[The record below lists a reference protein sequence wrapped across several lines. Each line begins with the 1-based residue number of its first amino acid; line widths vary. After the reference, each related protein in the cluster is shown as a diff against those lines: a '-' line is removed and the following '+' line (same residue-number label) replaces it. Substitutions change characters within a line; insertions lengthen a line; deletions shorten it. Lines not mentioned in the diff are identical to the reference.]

1 MNAVTFNP
9 RTVLARVGAA
19 LAAFVLAFSLL
30 SMVSP
35 AHADGAKTWI
45 ELKFSGEDVS
55 LSVKIHFPEQYGTS
69 TKSICKQAKE
79 NTSSTKLGEKVD
91 KVEVEQYEGVEVCTI
106 ESSGKLS
113 EVLDKSGSS
122 LGFSVTRD
130 GDNIKVKGSGGSVAA
145 SGASMQMRI
154 TFDGGVVSSSGGEV
168 DGNTFIANGGS
179 FEVTGKPGSG
189 SNMLMFVLIGLVVVI
204 GAGVAVFFVMRSKK
218 QPQPQYGGYGQ
229 PYGQQ
234 GYGQQGYGQQAYGQP
249 GYGQQ
254 AQPYGQQPQ
263 GYGQQPQGY
272 GQQAQY
278 GQQPQGYG
286 QQGYGQQG
294 YGQQGYGQQG
304 YGQNNQ
310 GYGQGYGQPGYGG
323 YNG

>member
-30 SMVSP
+30 TMVSP
-35 AHADGAKTWI
+35 AHADDAKTWT

-55 LSVKIHFPEQYGTS
+55 LSLKIHVPEQYGVS
-69 TKSICKQAKE
+69 TKSLCEKSKSEA
-79 NTSSTKLGEKVD
+79 NSTKIGRKVD
-91 KVEVEQYEGVEVCTI
+91 KIEVEQYEGVEVCTI
-106 ESSGKLS
+106 ESSGSLS
-113 EVLDKSGSS
+113 EVVDKSGSS
-122 LGFSVTRD
+122 RDFSVTSVTRD
-130 GDNIKVKGSGGSVAA
+130 GDNIKVKGSGGSVTT
-145 SGASMQMRI
+145 SGASRQMRI

-179 FEVTGKPGSG
+179 FEVVGKPGSG

-234 GYGQQGYGQQAYGQP
+234 GYGQPQGYGQQAYGQP

-263 GYGQQPQGY
+263 GYGQPPQGY
-272 GQQAQY
+272 GQQAQPY
-278 GQQPQGYG
+278 GQQP
-286 QQGYGQQG
+286 QG

-310 GYGQGYGQPGYGG
+310 GYGQQG

>member
-9 RTVLARVGAA
+9 RMVLARVGAA

-30 SMVSP
+30 TMVSP

-55 LSVKIHFPEQYGTS
+55 LSVKIHFPEQYGAS

-168 DGNTFIANGGS
+168 DGNTFIASGGS
-179 FEVTGKPGSG
+179 FEVVGKPGSG

-234 GYGQQGYGQQAYGQP
+234 AYGQP

-263 GYGQQPQGY
+263 GYGQQGY
-272 GQQAQY
+272 GQQGQPY

-286 QQGYGQQG
+286 QQGYGQPQG

-310 GYGQGYGQPGYGG
+310 GYGQQG

>member
-1 MNAVTFNP
+1 MNAVTSNP

-30 SMVSP
+30 TMVSP
-35 AHADGAKTWI
+35 AHADDTKTWT
-45 ELKFSGEDVS
+45 ELKFSGDKVT
-55 LSVKIHFPEQYGTS
+55 LSFKIHLPEQYGVS
-69 TKSICKQAKE
+69 TKSLCEKSKSEA
-79 NTSSTKLGEKVD
+79 NSTKIGKKVD
-91 KVEVEQYEGVEVCTI
+91 KIEVEQYEGVEVCTI
-106 ESSGKLS
+106 ESSGSLS
-113 EVLDKSGSS
+113 EVVDKSGSS
-122 LGFSVTRD
+122 LGFSVSRD
-130 GDNIKVKGSGGSVAA
+130 GDNIKVKGSGGSFTSSSV
-145 SGASMQMRI
+145 STEVRI
-154 TFDGGVVSSSGGEV
+154 TFDGGVVSSSGGKV
-168 DGNTFIANGGS
+168 DGNTFIANSGS

-218 QPQPQYGGYGQ
+218 QPQPQYGGYGPQGYGQ

-234 GYGQQGYGQQAYGQP
+234 GYGQNNQGYGQGYGQQSYGQP
-249 GYGQQ
+249 
-254 AQPYGQQPQ
+254 

-278 GQQPQGYG
+278 GQQGQPYG
-286 QQGYGQQG
+286 QQP
-294 YGQQGYGQQG
+294 QGYGQQG

-310 GYGQGYGQPGYGG
+310 GYGQGYGQQGYGG

>member
-30 SMVSP
+30 TMVSP
-35 AHADGAKTWI
+35 AHADDAKTWTEI
-45 ELKFSGEDVS
+45 KFSGDEVT
-55 LSVKIHFPEQYGTS
+55 LSVKIHLPEQYGS
-69 TKSICKQAKE
+69 TKSLCEKSKSEA
-79 NTSSTKLGEKVD
+79 NSSKIGKKVD
-91 KVEVEQYEGVEVCTI
+91 KVEVEQYEGVEVCAI
-106 ESSGKLS
+106 ESSGSLS
-113 EVLDKSGSS
+113 EVVDKSGSS
-122 LGFSVTRD
+122 LGISVSRD
-130 GDNIKVKGSGGSVAA
+130 GDNIKVKGSGGSFTSSSVSAEV
-145 SGASMQMRI
+145 RI
-154 TFDGGVVSSSGGEV
+154 TFDGGVVSSSGGKV
-168 DGNTFIANGGS
+168 DGNTFIANSSS

-189 SNMLMFVLIGLVVVI
+189 SSMLMFVLIGLVVVI

-234 GYGQQGYGQQAYGQP
+234 GYGQPQAYGQQAYGQP

-263 GYGQQPQGY
+263 GYGQQ
-272 GQQAQY
+272 AQPY
-278 GQQPQGYG
+278 GQQP
-286 QQGYGQQG
+286 QG

-310 GYGQGYGQPGYGG
+310 GYGQQGYGG

>member
-113 EVLDKSGSS
+113 EVVDKSGSS

-278 GQQPQGYG
+278 SQQP
-286 QQGYGQQG
+286 QG

-310 GYGQGYGQPGYGG
+310 GYGQQGYGQQGYGG

>member
-1 MNAVTFNP
+1 MNAVTSNP

-30 SMVSP
+30 TMVSP
-35 AHADGAKTWI
+35 AHADDVKTWT
-45 ELKFSGEDVS
+45 ELKFSGDEVT
-55 LSVKIHFPEQYGTS
+55 LSVKIHLPEQYGS
-69 TKSICKQAKE
+69 TKSLCEKSKSEA
-79 NTSSTKLGEKVD
+79 NSSKIGKKVD
-91 KVEVEQYEGVEVCTI
+91 KVEVEQYEGVEVCAI
-106 ESSGKLS
+106 ESSGSLS
-113 EVLDKSGSS
+113 EVVDKSDSS
-122 LGFSVTRD
+122 FGISVSRD
-130 GDNIKVKGSGGSVAA
+130 GDNIKVKGSGGSFTSSSVSAEV
-145 SGASMQMRI
+145 RI
-154 TFDGGVVSSSGGEV
+154 TFDGGVVSSSGGKV
-168 DGNTFIANGGS
+168 DGNTFIANSSS

-234 GYGQQGYGQQAYGQP
+234 GYGQPQAYGQQAYGQP

-263 GYGQQPQGY
+263 GYGQQSQGYGQQSQGY
-272 GQQAQY
+272 GQQAQPY

-294 YGQQGYGQQG
+294 YGQGYGQ
-304 YGQNNQ
+304 
-310 GYGQGYGQPGYGG
+310 
-323 YNG
+323 

>member
-30 SMVSP
+30 TMVSP
-35 AHADGAKTWI
+35 AHADDVKTWT
-45 ELKFSGEDVS
+45 ELKFSGDEVTLS
-55 LSVKIHFPEQYGTS
+55 LKMHVPEQYGMS
-69 TKSICKQAKE
+69 TKSLCEKSKSEA
-79 NTSSTKLGEKVD
+79 SSTKIGKKVD
-91 KVEVEQYEGVEVCTI
+91 KIEVEQYEGVEVCTI
-106 ESSGKLS
+106 ESSGSLS
-113 EVLDKSGSS
+113 EVVDKSGSS
-122 LGFSVTRD
+122 LGISVSRD
-130 GDNIKVKGSGGSVAA
+130 GDNIKVKGSGGSFTSSAA
-145 SGASMQMRI
+145 STEVRI
-154 TFDGGVVSSSGGEV
+154 TFDGGVVSSSGGKV
-168 DGNTFIANGGS
+168 DGNTFIANSSS

-234 GYGQQGYGQQAYGQP
+234 GYGQPQGYGQQAYGQP

-272 GQQAQY
+272 GQQAQ
-278 GQQPQGYG
+278 P
-286 QQGYGQQG
+286 

-310 GYGQGYGQPGYGG
+310 GYGQGYGQQG

>member
-1 MNAVTFNP
+1 MNAVTSNP

-30 SMVSP
+30 TMVSP
-35 AHADGAKTWI
+35 AHADDVKTWT
-45 ELKFSGEDVS
+45 ELKFSGDEVTLS
-55 LSVKIHFPEQYGTS
+55 LKMHVPEQYGMS
-69 TKSICKQAKE
+69 TKSLCEKSKSEA
-79 NTSSTKLGEKVD
+79 NSTKIGKKVD
-91 KVEVEQYEGVEVCTI
+91 KIEVEQYEGVEVCTI
-106 ESSGKLS
+106 ESSGSLS
-113 EVLDKSGSS
+113 EVVDKSGSS
-122 LGFSVTRD
+122 LGISVSRD
-130 GDNIKVKGSGGSVAA
+130 GDNIKVKGSGGSFTSSSV
-145 SGASMQMRI
+145 STEVRI
-154 TFDGGVVSSSGGEV
+154 TFDGGVVSSSGGKV
-168 DGNTFIANGGS
+168 DGNTFIANSSS

-234 GYGQQGYGQQAYGQP
+234 GYGQPQGYGQQAYGQP

-272 GQQAQY
+272 GQQAQ
-278 GQQPQGYG
+278 P
-286 QQGYGQQG
+286 

-310 GYGQGYGQPGYGG
+310 GYGQGYGQQG

>member
-1 MNAVTFNP
+1 MNAVTSNP

-30 SMVSP
+30 TMVSP
-35 AHADGAKTWI
+35 AHADDAKTWT

-55 LSVKIHFPEQYGTS
+55 LSLKIHLPEQYGVS
-69 TKSICKQAKE
+69 TKSICEKSKSEA
-79 NTSSTKLGEKVD
+79 NSTKLGKKVD
-91 KVEVEQYEGVEVCTI
+91 KIEVEQYEGVEVCTI
-106 ESSGKLS
+106 ESSGSLS
-113 EVLDKSGSS
+113 EVVDKSGSS
-122 LGFSVTRD
+122 LGFSVSRD
-130 GDNIKVKGSGGSVAA
+130 GDNIKVKGSGGSFTSSSV
-145 SGASMQMRI
+145 STEVRI
-154 TFDGGVVSSSGGEV
+154 TFDGGVVSSSGGKV
-168 DGNTFIANGGS
+168 DGNTFIANSGS

-234 GYGQQGYGQQAYGQP
+234 GYGQPQGYGQGYGQQSYGQP
-249 GYGQQ
+249 
-254 AQPYGQQPQ
+254 

-278 GQQPQGYG
+278 GQQGQPYG
-286 QQGYGQQG
+286 QQP
-294 YGQQGYGQQG
+294 QGYGQQG

-310 GYGQGYGQPGYGG
+310 GYGQGYGQQGYGG

>member
-1 MNAVTFNP
+1 MNAVTSNP

-30 SMVSP
+30 TMVSP

-79 NTSSTKLGEKVD
+79 NTSSTKLGKKVD

-113 EVLDKSGSS
+113 EVVDKSGSS

-218 QPQPQYGGYGQ
+218 QPQPQYGGYGPQGYGQ

-234 GYGQQGYGQQAYGQP
+234 GYGQGYGQQSYGQP

-272 GQQAQY
+272 GQQAQPY
-278 GQQPQGYG
+278 GQQP
-286 QQGYGQQG
+286 QG

-310 GYGQGYGQPGYGG
+310 GYGQQGYGG

>member
-9 RTVLARVGAA
+9 RMVLARVGAA

-30 SMVSP
+30 TMVSP

-55 LSVKIHFPEQYGTS
+55 LSVKIHFPEQYGAS
-69 TKSICKQAKE
+69 TKSICERAK
-79 NTSSTKLGEKVD
+79 NSGSTEFGKKVD
-91 KVEVEQYEGVEVCTI
+91 KVEVEQYEGVEVCTV
-106 ESSGKLS
+106 ESNGKLS
-113 EVLDKSGSS
+113 EVVDKSGSS

-130 GDNIKVKGSGGSVAA
+130 GDNIKVKGSGGSVST
-145 SGASMQMRI
+145 SGVSMQMRI

-168 DGNTFIANGGS
+168 DGNTFIANSGS
-179 FEVTGKPGSG
+179 FEVVGKPGSG

-204 GAGVAVFFVMRSKK
+204 GAGVAVFFVTRSKK
-218 QPQPQYGGYGQ
+218 QPQPQYGGYGPQGYGQ

-234 GYGQQGYGQQAYGQP
+234 GYGQGYGQQSYGQP
-249 GYGQQ
+249 
-254 AQPYGQQPQ
+254 

-278 GQQPQGYG
+278 GQQGQPYG
-286 QQGYGQQG
+286 QQP
-294 YGQQGYGQQG
+294 QGYGQQG

>member
-79 NTSSTKLGEKVD
+79 NTSSTKLGKKVD

-179 FEVTGKPGSG
+179 FEVVGKPGSG

-294 YGQQGYGQQG
+294 YGQ
-304 YGQNNQ
+304 
-310 GYGQGYGQPGYGG
+310 GYGQPGYGG

>member
-30 SMVSP
+30 TMVSP
-35 AHADGAKTWI
+35 AHADDTKTWT
-45 ELKFSGEDVS
+45 ELKFSGDKVT
-55 LSVKIHFPEQYGTS
+55 LSFKIHLPEQYGVS
-69 TKSICKQAKE
+69 TKSLCEKSKSEA
-79 NTSSTKLGEKVD
+79 NSTKIGKKVD
-91 KVEVEQYEGVEVCTI
+91 KIEVEQYEGVEVCTI
-106 ESSGKLS
+106 ESSGSLS
-113 EVLDKSGSS
+113 EVVDKSGSS

-130 GDNIKVKGSGGSVAA
+130 GDNIKVKGSGGSVTTSAA
-145 SGASMQMRI
+145 STEVRI
-154 TFDGGVVSSSGGEV
+154 TFDGGVVSSSGGKV
-168 DGNTFIANGGS
+168 DGNTFIANSGS

-218 QPQPQYGGYGQ
+218 QPQPQYGGYGPQGYGQ

-234 GYGQQGYGQQAYGQP
+234 GYGQNNQGYGQGYGQQSYGQP

-263 GYGQQPQGY
+263 GYGQQGY
-272 GQQAQY
+272 G
-278 GQQPQGYG
+278 QPQGYG
-286 QQGYGQQG
+286 QQPQG

-310 GYGQGYGQPGYGG
+310 GYGQQG

>member
-30 SMVSP
+30 TMVSP
-35 AHADGAKTWI
+35 AHADDVKTWT
-45 ELKFSGEDVS
+45 ELKFSGDEVT
-55 LSVKIHFPEQYGTS
+55 LSVKIHLPEQYGS
-69 TKSICKQAKE
+69 TKSLCEKSKSEANSKKIGK
-79 NTSSTKLGEKVD
+79 KVD

-106 ESSGKLS
+106 ESSGSLS
-113 EVLDKSGSS
+113 EVVDKSGSS
-122 LGFSVTRD
+122 LGISVSRD
-130 GDNIKVKGSGGSVAA
+130 GDNIKVKGSGGSFTSSSVSAEV
-145 SGASMQMRI
+145 RI
-154 TFDGGVVSSSGGEV
+154 TFDGGVVSSSGGKV
-168 DGNTFIANGGS
+168 DGNTFIANSSS

-234 GYGQQGYGQQAYGQP
+234 GYGQPQAYGQQAYGQP

-263 GYGQQPQGY
+263 GYGQQSQGYGQQSQGY
-272 GQQAQY
+272 GQQAQPY

-286 QQGYGQQG
+286 QQGYGQG
-294 YGQQGYGQQG
+294 YGQ
-304 YGQNNQ
+304 
-310 GYGQGYGQPGYGG
+310 
-323 YNG
+323 

>member
-19 LAAFVLAFSLL
+19 LAAFELAFYILTRF
-30 SMVSP
+30 SP
-35 AHADGAKTWI
+35 AHDDDAKNRT

-55 LSVKIHFPEQYGTS
+55 LSLKIHLPEQYGVS
-69 TKSICKQAKE
+69 TKSICEKSKSEA
-79 NTSSTKLGEKVD
+79 NSTKLGKKVD
-91 KVEVEQYEGVEVCTI
+91 KIEVEQYEGVEVCTI
-106 ESSGKLS
+106 ESSGSLS
-113 EVLDKSGSS
+113 EVVDKSGSS

-130 GDNIKVKGSGGSVAA
+130 GDNIKVKGSGGSFTS
-145 SGASMQMRI
+145 SGASTEVRI
-154 TFDGGVVSSSGGEV
+154 TFDGGVVSSSGGKV
-168 DGNTFIANGGS
+168 DGNTFIANSGS

-218 QPQPQYGGYGQ
+218 QPQPQYGGYGPQGYGQ

-234 GYGQQGYGQQAYGQP
+234 PQGYGQQAYGQP

-254 AQPYGQQPQ
+254 AQPYGQQ

-272 GQQAQY
+272 GQQAQPY

-294 YGQQGYGQQG
+294 YG
-304 YGQNNQ
+304 
-310 GYGQGYGQPGYGG
+310 G

>member
-30 SMVSP
+30 TMVSP
-35 AHADGAKTWI
+35 AHADDVKTWT
-45 ELKFSGEDVS
+45 ELKFSGDKVTLS
-55 LSVKIHFPEQYGTS
+55 LKMHVPEQYGMS
-69 TKSICKQAKE
+69 TKSLCEKSKSEA
-79 NTSSTKLGEKVD
+79 NSTKIGKKVD
-91 KVEVEQYEGVEVCTI
+91 KIEVEQYEGVEVCTI
-106 ESSGKLS
+106 ESSGSLS
-113 EVLDKSGSS
+113 EVVDKSGSS
-122 LGFSVTRD
+122 LGISVSRD
-130 GDNIKVKGSGGSVAA
+130 GDNIKVKGSGGSFTSSAA
-145 SGASMQMRI
+145 STEVRI
-154 TFDGGVVSSSGGEV
+154 TFDGGVVSSSGGKV
-168 DGNTFIANGGS
+168 DGNTFIANSSS

-234 GYGQQGYGQQAYGQP
+234 GYGQPQGYGQQAYGQP

-272 GQQAQY
+272 GQQAQ
-278 GQQPQGYG
+278 P
-286 QQGYGQQG
+286 

-310 GYGQGYGQPGYGG
+310 GYGQGYGQQG

>member
-30 SMVSP
+30 TMVSP
-35 AHADGAKTWI
+35 AHADDVKTWT
-45 ELKFSGEDVS
+45 ELKFSGDEVTLS
-55 LSVKIHFPEQYGTS
+55 LKIHVPEQYGMS
-69 TKSICKQAKE
+69 TKSLCEKSKSEA
-79 NTSSTKLGEKVD
+79 NSTKIGKKVD
-91 KVEVEQYEGVEVCTI
+91 KIEVEQYQGVEVCTI
-106 ESSGKLS
+106 ESSGSLS
-113 EVLDKSGSS
+113 EVVDKSGSS

-130 GDNIKVKGSGGSVAA
+130 GDNIKVKGSGGSVTTSAA
-145 SGASMQMRI
+145 STEVRI
-154 TFDGGVVSSSGGEV
+154 TFDGGVVSSSGGKV
-168 DGNTFIANGGS
+168 DGNTFIANSGS

-234 GYGQQGYGQQAYGQP
+234 GYGQPQGYGQQAYGQP

-254 AQPYGQQPQ
+254 AQPYGQQ

-272 GQQAQY
+272 GQQAQPY
-278 GQQPQGYG
+278 GQQP
-286 QQGYGQQG
+286 QG

-310 GYGQGYGQPGYGG
+310 GYGQQGYGG

>member
-30 SMVSP
+30 TMVSP
-35 AHADGAKTWI
+35 AHADDVKTWT
-45 ELKFSGEDVS
+45 ELKFSGDKVTLS
-55 LSVKIHFPEQYGTS
+55 LKMHVPEQYGMS
-69 TKSICKQAKE
+69 TKSLCEKSKSEA
-79 NTSSTKLGEKVD
+79 NSTKIGKKVD
-91 KVEVEQYEGVEVCTI
+91 KIEVEQYEGVEVCTI
-106 ESSGKLS
+106 ESSGSLS
-113 EVLDKSGSS
+113 EVVDKSGSS
-122 LGFSVTRD
+122 LGISVSRD
-130 GDNIKVKGSGGSVAA
+130 GDNIKVKGSGGSFTSSAA
-145 SGASMQMRI
+145 STEVRI
-154 TFDGGVVSSSGGEV
+154 TFDGGVVSSSGGKV
-168 DGNTFIANGGS
+168 DGNTFIANSSS

-218 QPQPQYGGYGQ
+218 QPQPQYGGYGK

-234 GYGQQGYGQQAYGQP
+234 GYGQPQGYGQQAYGQP

-272 GQQAQY
+272 GQQAQ
-278 GQQPQGYG
+278 P
-286 QQGYGQQG
+286 

-310 GYGQGYGQPGYGG
+310 GYGQGYGQQG

>member
-30 SMVSP
+30 TMVSP
-35 AHADGAKTWI
+35 AHADDVKTWT
-45 ELKFSGEDVS
+45 ELKFSGDEVTLS
-55 LSVKIHFPEQYGTS
+55 LKIHVPEQYGMS
-69 TKSICKQAKE
+69 TKSLCEKSKSEA
-79 NTSSTKLGEKVD
+79 NSTKIGKKVD
-91 KVEVEQYEGVEVCTI
+91 KIEVEQYEGVEVCTI
-106 ESSGKLS
+106 ESSGSLS
-113 EVLDKSGSS
+113 EVVDKSGSS

-130 GDNIKVKGSGGSVAA
+130 GDNIKVKGSGGSFTSSSA
-145 SGASMQMRI
+145 STEVRI
-154 TFDGGVVSSSGGEV
+154 TFDGGVVSSSGGKV
-168 DGNTFIANGGS
+168 DGNTFIANSSS

-229 PYGQQ
+229 GYGQQ
-234 GYGQQGYGQQAYGQP
+234 GYGQPQGYGQQAYGQP

-272 GQQAQY
+272 GQQAQPY
-278 GQQPQGYG
+278 GQQP
-286 QQGYGQQG
+286 QG

-310 GYGQGYGQPGYGG
+310 GYGQQGYGG

>member
-1 MNAVTFNP
+1 MNAVTSNP
-9 RTVLARVGAA
+9 RMVLARVGAA

-30 SMVSP
+30 TMVSP

-79 NTSSTKLGEKVD
+79 STSSTKLGKKVD

-113 EVLDKSGSS
+113 EVVDKSGSS

-179 FEVTGKPGSG
+179 FEVVGKPGSG

-218 QPQPQYGGYGQ
+218 QPQPQYGGYGPQGYGQ

-234 GYGQQGYGQQAYGQP
+234 GYGQNNQGYGQQAYGQP
-249 GYGQQ
+249 
-254 AQPYGQQPQ
+254 

-278 GQQPQGYG
+278 GQQGQPYG
-286 QQGYGQQG
+286 QQP
-294 YGQQGYGQQG
+294 QGYGQQG

-310 GYGQGYGQPGYGG
+310 GYGQGYGQQGYGG

>member
-9 RTVLARVGAA
+9 RMVLARVGAA

-30 SMVSP
+30 TMVSP

-55 LSVKIHFPEQYGTS
+55 LSVKIHFPEQYGAS

-79 NTSSTKLGEKVD
+79 NTSSTKLGKKVD

-179 FEVTGKPGSG
+179 FEVVGKPGSG

-218 QPQPQYGGYGQ
+218 QPQPQYGGYGPQGYGQ

-234 GYGQQGYGQQAYGQP
+234 GYGQNNQGYGQGYGQQSYGQP
-249 GYGQQ
+249 
-254 AQPYGQQPQ
+254 

-278 GQQPQGYG
+278 GQQGQPYG
-286 QQGYGQQG
+286 QQP
-294 YGQQGYGQQG
+294 QGYGQQG

-310 GYGQGYGQPGYGG
+310 GYGQGYGQQGYGG

>member
-30 SMVSP
+30 TMVSP
-35 AHADGAKTWI
+35 AHADDAKTWT

-55 LSVKIHFPEQYGTS
+55 LSLKIHLPEQYGVS
-69 TKSICKQAKE
+69 TKSICEKSKSEA
-79 NTSSTKLGEKVD
+79 NSTKLGKKVD
-91 KVEVEQYEGVEVCTI
+91 KIEVEQYEGVEVCTI
-106 ESSGKLS
+106 ESSGSLS
-113 EVLDKSGSS
+113 EVVDKSGSS
-122 LGFSVTRD
+122 LGFSVSRD
-130 GDNIKVKGSGGSVAA
+130 GDNIKVKGSGGSFTSSAA
-145 SGASMQMRI
+145 STEVRI
-154 TFDGGVVSSSGGEV
+154 TFDGGVVSSSGGKV
-168 DGNTFIANGGS
+168 DGNTFIANSSS

-234 GYGQQGYGQQAYGQP
+234 GYGQPQGYGQQAYGQP

-272 GQQAQY
+272 GQQAQ
-278 GQQPQGYG
+278 P
-286 QQGYGQQG
+286 

-310 GYGQGYGQPGYGG
+310 GYGQGYGQQG

>member
-30 SMVSP
+30 TMVSP
-35 AHADGAKTWI
+35 AHADDMKTWT
-45 ELKFSGEDVS
+45 ELKFSGDEVT
-55 LSVKIHFPEQYGTS
+55 LSVKIHVPEQYGMS
-69 TKSICKQAKE
+69 TKSLCEKSKSEA
-79 NTSSTKLGEKVD
+79 NSSKIGKKVD

-106 ESSGKLS
+106 ESSGSLS
-113 EVLDKSGSS
+113 EVVDKSGSS
-122 LGFSVTRD
+122 LGISVSRD
-130 GDNIKVKGSGGSVAA
+130 GDNIKVKGSGGSFTSSAA
-145 SGASMQMRI
+145 STEVRI
-154 TFDGGVVSSSGGEV
+154 TFDGGVVSSSGGKV
-168 DGNTFIANGGS
+168 DGNTFIANSSS

-234 GYGQQGYGQQAYGQP
+234 GYGQPQGYGQQAYGQP

-254 AQPYGQQPQ
+254 AQPYGRQPQ

-272 GQQAQY
+272 GQQAQ
-278 GQQPQGYG
+278 P
-286 QQGYGQQG
+286 

-310 GYGQGYGQPGYGG
+310 GYGQGYGQQG

>member
-30 SMVSP
+30 TMVSP
-35 AHADGAKTWI
+35 AHADDAKTWT

-55 LSVKIHFPEQYGTS
+55 LSLKIHLPEQYGVS
-69 TKSICKQAKE
+69 TKSICEKSKSEA
-79 NTSSTKLGEKVD
+79 NSTKLGKKVD
-91 KVEVEQYEGVEVCTI
+91 KIEVEQYEGVEVCTI
-106 ESSGKLS
+106 ESSGSLS
-113 EVLDKSGSS
+113 EVVDKSGSS

-130 GDNIKVKGSGGSVAA
+130 GDNIKVKGSGGSFTS
-145 SGASMQMRI
+145 SGASTEVRI
-154 TFDGGVVSSSGGEV
+154 TFDGGVVSSSGGKV
-168 DGNTFIANGGS
+168 DGNTFIANSGS

-218 QPQPQYGGYGQ
+218 QPQPQYGGYG
-229 PYGQQ
+229 PQ
-234 GYGQQGYGQQAYGQP
+234 GYG
-249 GYGQQ
+249 
-254 AQPYGQQPQ
+254 QPYGQQPQ

-272 GQQAQY
+272 GQQPQPY
-278 GQQPQGYG
+278 GQQP
-286 QQGYGQQG
+286 QG

-310 GYGQGYGQPGYGG
+310 GYGQQGYGQNNQGYGQQGYGG

>member
-30 SMVSP
+30 TMVSP
-35 AHADGAKTWI
+35 AHADDVKTWT
-45 ELKFSGEDVS
+45 ELKFSGDEVT
-55 LSVKIHFPEQYGTS
+55 LSVKIHLPEQYGS
-69 TKSICKQAKE
+69 TKSLCEKSKSEANSKKIGK
-79 NTSSTKLGEKVD
+79 KVD

-106 ESSGKLS
+106 ESSGSLS
-113 EVLDKSGSS
+113 EVVDKSGSS
-122 LGFSVTRD
+122 LGISVSRD
-130 GDNIKVKGSGGSVAA
+130 GDNIKVKGSGGSFTSSSVSAEV
-145 SGASMQMRI
+145 RI
-154 TFDGGVVSSSGGEV
+154 TFDGGVVSSSGGKV
-168 DGNTFIANGGS
+168 DGNTFIANSSS

-234 GYGQQGYGQQAYGQP
+234 GYGQPYGQQGYGQNNQGYGQGYGQQSYGQP
-249 GYGQQ
+249 G
-254 AQPYGQQPQ
+254 
-263 GYGQQPQGY
+263 
-272 GQQAQY
+272 Y

-294 YGQQGYGQQG
+294 QPYGQQPQGYGQQG

>member
-30 SMVSP
+30 TMVSP
-35 AHADGAKTWI
+35 AHADDVKTWT
-45 ELKFSGEDVS
+45 ELKFSGDEVT
-55 LSVKIHFPEQYGTS
+55 LSVKIHVPEQYGS
-69 TKSICKQAKE
+69 TKSLCEKSKSEAG
-79 NTSSTKLGEKVD
+79 STKIGKKVD

-113 EVLDKSGSS
+113 EVVDKSGSS
-122 LGFSVTRD
+122 LGISVSRD
-130 GDNIKVKGSGGSVAA
+130 GDNIKVKGSGGSFTSSAA
-145 SGASMQMRI
+145 STEVRI
-154 TFDGGVVSSSGGEV
+154 TFDGGVVSSSGGKV
-168 DGNTFIANGGS
+168 DGNTFIANSSS

-234 GYGQQGYGQQAYGQP
+234 GYGQPQGYGQQAYGQP

-254 AQPYGQQPQ
+254 PQPYGQQPQ

-272 GQQAQY
+272 GQQ
-278 GQQPQGYG
+278 P
-286 QQGYGQQG
+286 QG

-310 GYGQGYGQPGYGG
+310 GYGQQG

>member
-1 MNAVTFNP
+1 MNAVTSNP

-30 SMVSP
+30 TMVSP

-55 LSVKIHFPEQYGTS
+55 LSVKIHFPEQYGAS

-79 NTSSTKLGEKVD
+79 NTSSTKLGKKVD

-113 EVLDKSGSS
+113 EVVDKSGSS

-218 QPQPQYGGYGQ
+218 QPQPQYGGYGPQGYGQ

-234 GYGQQGYGQQAYGQP
+234 GYGQPQGYGQQAYGQP

-263 GYGQQPQGY
+263 GYGQQGY

-278 GQQPQGYG
+278 GQQP
-286 QQGYGQQG
+286 
-294 YGQQGYGQQG
+294 QGYGQQG

>member
-1 MNAVTFNP
+1 MNAVTSNP
-9 RTVLARVGAA
+9 RMVLTRVGAA

-30 SMVSP
+30 TMVSP

-79 NTSSTKLGEKVD
+79 NTSSTKLGKKVD

-113 EVLDKSGSS
+113 EVVDKSGSS

-179 FEVTGKPGSG
+179 FEVVGKPGSG

-294 YGQQGYGQQG
+294 YGQNNQGYGQQG
-304 YGQNNQ
+304 YGQQ
-310 GYGQGYGQPGYGG
+310 GYGG

>member
-1 MNAVTFNP
+1 MNAVTSNP

-30 SMVSP
+30 TMVSP
-35 AHADGAKTWI
+35 AHADGAKTWT
-45 ELKFSGEDVS
+45 ELKFSGDKVT
-55 LSVKIHFPEQYGTS
+55 LSVKIHLPEQYGAS
-69 TKSICKQAKE
+69 TKSICEKSKSEA
-79 NTSSTKLGEKVD
+79 NSTKLGKKVD
-91 KVEVEQYEGVEVCTI
+91 KIEVEQYEGVEVCTI
-106 ESSGKLS
+106 ESSGSLS
-113 EVLDKSGSS
+113 EVVDKSGSS
-122 LGFSVTRD
+122 LGFSVSRD
-130 GDNIKVKGSGGSVAA
+130 GDNIKVKGSDGSFTS
-145 SGASMQMRI
+145 SGASTEVRI
-154 TFDGGVVSSSGGEV
+154 TFDGGVVSSSGGKV
-168 DGNTFIANGGS
+168 DGNTFIANSGS

-218 QPQPQYGGYGQ
+218 QPQPQYGGYAPQGYGQ

-234 GYGQQGYGQQAYGQP
+234 GYGQNNQGYGQGYGQQSYGQP
-249 GYGQQ
+249 
-254 AQPYGQQPQ
+254 

-278 GQQPQGYG
+278 GQQGQPYG
-286 QQGYGQQG
+286 QQP
-294 YGQQGYGQQG
+294 QGYGQQG

-310 GYGQGYGQPGYGG
+310 GYGQGYGQQGYGG

>member
-30 SMVSP
+30 TMVSP

-79 NTSSTKLGEKVD
+79 NTSSTKLGKKVD

-179 FEVTGKPGSG
+179 FEVVGKPGSG

-234 GYGQQGYGQQAYGQP
+234 GYGQPQGYGQQAYGQP

-272 GQQAQY
+272 GQQAQ
-278 GQQPQGYG
+278 P
-286 QQGYGQQG
+286 

-310 GYGQGYGQPGYGG
+310 GYGQGYGQQG

>member
-30 SMVSP
+30 TMVSP
-35 AHADGAKTWI
+35 AHADDVKTWT
-45 ELKFSGEDVS
+45 ELKFSGDKVTLS
-55 LSVKIHFPEQYGTS
+55 LKMHVPEQYGMS
-69 TKSICKQAKE
+69 TKSLCEKSKSEAG
-79 NTSSTKLGEKVD
+79 STKIGKKVD
-91 KVEVEQYEGVEVCTI
+91 KIEVEQYEGVEVCTI
-106 ESSGKLS
+106 ESSGSLS
-113 EVLDKSGSS
+113 EVVDKSGSS
-122 LGFSVTRD
+122 LGISVSRD
-130 GDNIKVKGSGGSVAA
+130 GDNIKVKGSGGSFTSSAA
-145 SGASMQMRI
+145 STEVRI
-154 TFDGGVVSSSGGEV
+154 TFDGGVVSSSGGKV
-168 DGNTFIANGGS
+168 DGNTFIANSSS

-234 GYGQQGYGQQAYGQP
+234 GYGQPQGYGQQAYGQP

-272 GQQAQY
+272 GQQAQPY
-278 GQQPQGYG
+278 GQQP
-286 QQGYGQQG
+286 QG

-310 GYGQGYGQPGYGG
+310 GYGQQG

>member
-30 SMVSP
+30 TMVSP

-79 NTSSTKLGEKVD
+79 NTSSTKLGKKVD

-179 FEVTGKPGSG
+179 FEVVGKPGSG

-218 QPQPQYGGYGQ
+218 QPQPQYGGYGPQGYGQ

-234 GYGQQGYGQQAYGQP
+234 GYGQNNQGYGQGYGQQSYGQP
-249 GYGQQ
+249 
-254 AQPYGQQPQ
+254 

-278 GQQPQGYG
+278 GQQGQPYG
-286 QQGYGQQG
+286 QQP
-294 YGQQGYGQQG
+294 QGYGQQG

-310 GYGQGYGQPGYGG
+310 GYGQGYGQQGYGG

>member
-30 SMVSP
+30 TMVSP
-35 AHADGAKTWI
+35 AHADDTKTWT
-45 ELKFSGEDVS
+45 ELKFSGDKVT
-55 LSVKIHFPEQYGTS
+55 LSFKIHLPEQYGVS
-69 TKSICKQAKE
+69 TKSLCEKSKSEA
-79 NTSSTKLGEKVD
+79 NSTKIGKKVD
-91 KVEVEQYEGVEVCTI
+91 KIEVEQYEGVEVCTI
-106 ESSGKLS
+106 ESSGSLS
-113 EVLDKSGSS
+113 EVVDKSGSS

-130 GDNIKVKGSGGSVAA
+130 GDNIKVKGSGGSVTTSAA
-145 SGASMQMRI
+145 STEVRI
-154 TFDGGVVSSSGGEV
+154 TFDGGVVSSSGGKV
-168 DGNTFIANGGS
+168 DGNTFIANSGS

-218 QPQPQYGGYGQ
+218 QPQPQYGGYGPQGYGQ

-234 GYGQQGYGQQAYGQP
+234 GYGQNNQGYGQGYGQQSYGQP
-249 GYGQQ
+249 
-254 AQPYGQQPQ
+254 

-278 GQQPQGYG
+278 GQQGQPYG
-286 QQGYGQQG
+286 QQP
-294 YGQQGYGQQG
+294 QGYGQQG

-310 GYGQGYGQPGYGG
+310 GYGQGYGQQGYGG

>member
-1 MNAVTFNP
+1 MNAVTSNP
-9 RTVLARVGAA
+9 RMVLARVGAA

-30 SMVSP
+30 TMVSP

-79 NTSSTKLGEKVD
+79 NTSSTKLGKKVD

-179 FEVTGKPGSG
+179 FEVVGKPGSG

-218 QPQPQYGGYGQ
+218 QPQPQYGGY
-229 PYGQQ
+229 
-234 GYGQQGYGQQAYGQP
+234 A
-249 GYGQQ
+249 
-254 AQPYGQQPQ
+254 PQ
-263 GYGQQPQGY
+263 GYGQP
-272 GQQAQY
+272 
-278 GQQPQGYG
+278 
-286 QQGYGQQG
+286 
-294 YGQQGYGQQG
+294 YGQQG

-310 GYGQGYGQPGYGG
+310 GYGQGYGQQGYGG

>member
-1 MNAVTFNP
+1 MNAVTSNP
-9 RTVLARVGAA
+9 RMVLARVGAA

-30 SMVSP
+30 TMVSP

-168 DGNTFIANGGS
+168 DGNTFIASGGS
-179 FEVTGKPGSG
+179 FEVVGKPGSG

-218 QPQPQYGGYGQ
+218 QPQPQYGGYGPQGYGQ

-234 GYGQQGYGQQAYGQP
+234 GYGQPQAYGQQAYGQP

-294 YGQQGYGQQG
+294 YGQ
-304 YGQNNQ
+304 
-310 GYGQGYGQPGYGG
+310 GYGQPGYGG

>member
-1 MNAVTFNP
+1 MNAVTSNP
-9 RTVLARVGAA
+9 RMVLARVGAA

-30 SMVSP
+30 TMVSP

-79 NTSSTKLGEKVD
+79 NTSSTKLGKKVD

-113 EVLDKSGSS
+113 EVVDKSGSS

-179 FEVTGKPGSG
+179 FEVVGKPGSG

-234 GYGQQGYGQQAYGQP
+234 GYGQPQGYGQQAYGQP

-272 GQQAQY
+272 GQQAQPY
-278 GQQPQGYG
+278 GQQP
-286 QQGYGQQG
+286 
-294 YGQQGYGQQG
+294 QGYGQQG

-310 GYGQGYGQPGYGG
+310 GYGQGYGQQGYGG

>member
-1 MNAVTFNP
+1 MNAVTSNP
-9 RTVLARVGAA
+9 RMVLARVGAA

-30 SMVSP
+30 TMVSP

-79 NTSSTKLGEKVD
+79 NTSSTKLGKKVD

-154 TFDGGVVSSSGGEV
+154 TFDGGVGSSSGGEV

-229 PYGQQ
+229 
-234 GYGQQGYGQQAYGQP
+234 QAYGQP

-272 GQQAQY
+272 GQQPQPY
-278 GQQPQGYG
+278 GQQP
-286 QQGYGQQG
+286 QG

-310 GYGQGYGQPGYGG
+310 GYGQQGYGG

>member
-30 SMVSP
+30 TMVSP
-35 AHADGAKTWI
+35 AHADDVKTWT
-45 ELKFSGEDVS
+45 ELKFSGDEVTLS
-55 LSVKIHFPEQYGTS
+55 LKMHVPEQYGMS
-69 TKSICKQAKE
+69 TKSLCEKSKSEA
-79 NTSSTKLGEKVD
+79 NSTKIGKKVD
-91 KVEVEQYEGVEVCTI
+91 KIEVEQYEGVEVCTI
-106 ESSGKLS
+106 ESSGSLS
-113 EVLDKSGSS
+113 EVVDKSGSS
-122 LGFSVTRD
+122 LGISVSRD
-130 GDNIKVKGSGGSVAA
+130 GDNIKVKGSGGSFTSSAA
-145 SGASMQMRI
+145 STEVRI
-154 TFDGGVVSSSGGEV
+154 TFDGGVVSSSGGKV
-168 DGNTFIANGGS
+168 DGNTFIANSSS

-234 GYGQQGYGQQAYGQP
+234 GYGQPQGYGQQAYGQP
-249 GYGQQ
+249 GCGQQ

-272 GQQAQY
+272 GQQAQPY

-286 QQGYGQQG
+286 
-294 YGQQGYGQQG
+294 QG

-310 GYGQGYGQPGYGG
+310 GYGQGYGQQG

>member
-30 SMVSP
+30 TMVSP
-35 AHADGAKTWI
+35 AHADDAKTWT
-45 ELKFSGEDVS
+45 EVKFSGDKVT
-55 LSVKIHFPEQYGTS
+55 LSVKIHLPEQYGS
-69 TKSICKQAKE
+69 TKSLCEKSKSEA
-79 NTSSTKLGEKVD
+79 NSTKIGKKVD

-106 ESSGKLS
+106 ESSGNLS
-113 EVLDKSGSS
+113 EVVDKSGSS
-122 LGFSVTRD
+122 LGISVSRD

-229 PYGQQ
+229 PYGPQ
-234 GYGQQGYGQQAYGQP
+234 GYGQPYGQQGYGQNN
-249 GYGQQ
+249 
-254 AQPYGQQPQ
+254 Q
-263 GYGQQPQGY
+263 GYGQQSY
-272 GQQAQY
+272 GQPGY

-286 QQGYGQQG
+286 QQGYGQPQG
-294 YGQQGYGQQG
+294 YGQQPQGYGQQG

-310 GYGQGYGQPGYGG
+310 GYGQQGYGQNNQGYGQQG